1 MLASQSSLTYNDDP
15 NGRTKALTPDERSEN
30 MGKVDAAVDCF
41 CSGAACSQAIAGTYG
56 PDVGLAREQA
66 MKLAS
71 GFAGGMRLGETC
83 GAVTGAFM
91 VLGLKYAGPDCD
103 QRDRRQPVYDA
114 LGEFIDKFQQRN
126 RTVICKQLLGCD
138 ISTPDGA
145 QKPTREGLFRTI
157 CPDLVKDAA
166 EILEQML

>member
-1 MLASQSSLTYNDDP
+1 MS
-15 NGRTKALTPDERSEN
+15 
-30 MGKVDAAVDCF
+30 KVDQAVECF
-41 CSGAACSQAIAGTYG
+41 CGGAACSQAIAAIYG
-56 PDVGLAREQA
+56 PDLGLPREQA

-91 VLGLKYAGPDCD
+91 VLGLKFAGLHCD
-103 QRDRRQPVYDA
+103 QRDGRGDVYAA
-114 LGEFIDKFQQRN
+114 LGRFVTKFQQRN
-126 RTVICKQLLGCD
+126 RSVVCKELLGCD

-145 QKPTREGLFRTI
+145 QKATREGLFRTI

-166 EILEQML
+166 EILEEMLSPPASDGGGRA